1 LNNWR
6 IEESELTD
14 KAGEL
19 LSDTMLLISAQ
30 MNPGA
35 FTLAA
40 FGDAQTGFKS
50 ATSNLLTV
58 AVYSIIIKLAF
69 HTKIRK

>member
-1 LNNWR
+1 MKNWR
-6 IEESELTD
+6 IEKSELTD
-14 KAGEL
+14 EAGEL
-19 LSDTMLLISAQ
+19 LSDTMFLISAQ

-35 FTLAA
+35 CTLAA
-40 FGDAQTGFKS
+40 FGDAQTRFKI

-58 AVYSIIIKLAF
+58 AVYSIIIKSAF